1 MNTLGSIWAAMAEQL
16 ATSLAWQSFAAL
28 AVLFLVVLAV
38 EGMKGRKPSR
48 YLERSFYTD
57 IVYTALIVGGAYA
70 WLQQPVLNWVDAQ
83 LRRYTPFLYTDLLR
97 SVPEPLQLIVFLIGV
112 DLCRYWKHRA
122 LHAFPALRAIHAVH
136 HATENLNLLTT
147 YRIHLFE
154 YLLDGIVTLL
164 PVVILGLPPEMWL
177 PIYLGLTLLS
187 ALNHSDIDLDFGW
200 LNRIIVSPRFHATH
214 HSSDRREYESNYAA
228 LFSFWDVLFGTA
240 TFRRS
245 RPERYGLSKLH
256 MPPSFAGQL
265 LFPVG
270 HMARRL
276 RRSRSAGRRD
286 QAPSR

>member
-1 MNTLGSIWAAMAEQL
+1 MNTLGSIWAAVVEKL

-70 WLQQPVLNWVDAQ
+70 WLQQPVVNWVDTQ
-83 LRRYTPFLYTDLLR
+83 LRLYTPFLYTDALQSL
-97 SVPEPLQLIVFLIGV
+97 PEPLQLIVFLIAV
-112 DLCRYWKHRA
+112 DFCRYWKHRA
-122 LHAFPALRAIHAVH
+122 LHAFPALREIHGVH
-136 HATENLNLLTT
+136 HAPENLNLLTT

-154 YLLDGIVTLL
+154 YILDGIATLL
-164 PVVILGLPPEMWL
+164 PVVVLGLPPEMWL
-177 PIYLGLTLLS
+177 PLYLVLILLT

-214 HSSDRREYESNYAA
+214 HSSDRREYNSNYAA
-228 LFSFWDVLFGTA
+228 MFSFWDVLFGTA

-245 RPERYGLSKLH
+245 RPESYGLTKLH

-265 LFPVG
+265 LFPMEQ
-270 HMARRL
+270 MARRL
-276 RRSRSAGRRD
+276 RRSRGDGRR
-286 QAPSR
+286 AP

>member
-1 MNTLGSIWAAMAEQL
+1 MNTLGSIWAAVAERL
-16 ATSLAWQSFAAL
+16 ETSLAWQSFAAL
-28 AVLFLVVLAV
+28 AVLFVVVLAV

-48 YLERSFYTD
+48 YLERSFYPD
-57 IVYTALIVGGAYA
+57 IVYTDLIVGGAYA
-70 WLQQPVLNWVDAQ
+70 WLQQPVVSWIDAQ
-83 LRRYTPFLYTDLLR
+83 LRLYTAFLYTDLLR
-97 SVPEPLQLIVFLIGV
+97 SVPEPLQLIVFLMAV

-122 LHAFPALRAIHAVH
+122 LHAFPALRAIHGVH
-136 HATENLNLLTT
+136 HAPENLNLLTT

-177 PIYLGLTLLS
+177 PLYLGLTLLS
-187 ALNHSDIDLDFGW
+187 ALNHSDIDLDYGW

-245 RPERYGLSKLH
+245 RPERYGLSKVH
-256 MPPSFAGQL
+256 MPSSFAGQL
-265 LFPVG
+265 LFPMG
-270 HMARRL
+270 QMARSL
-276 RRSRSAGRRD
+276 RRSRSVGRRD
-286 QAPSR
+286 QVP

>member
-1 MNTLGSIWAAMAEQL
+1 MNTLDSIWTAVAEAL

-38 EGMKGRKPSR
+38 EAIKGRRPSR

-70 WLQQPVLNWVDAQ
+70 WLQQPVVIWIDAQ
-83 LRRYTPFLYTDLLR
+83 LRLYTPFLYTDLLR
-97 SVPEPLQLIVFLIGV
+97 TVPEPLQLIVFLVAV

-122 LHAFPALRAIHAVH
+122 MHAFPSLRAIHAVH
-136 HATENLNLLTT
+136 HASENLNLLTT

-154 YLLDGIVTLL
+154 YILDGIVTLL
-164 PVVILGLPPEMWL
+164 PVVILGVPPEMWL
-177 PIYLGLTLLS
+177 PLYLGLILLS

-200 LNRIIVSPRFHATH
+200 LNRILVSPRFHATH
-214 HSSDRREYESNYAA
+214 HSSDRREYDSNYAA
-228 LFSFWDVLFGTA
+228 AFSFWDVLFGTA

-245 RPERYGLSKLH
+245 RPERYGLPKLH

-270 HMARRL
+270 QMARRL
-276 RRSRSAGRRD
+276 RRSGSASRRD
-286 QAPSR
+286 QAP

>member
-1 MNTLGSIWAAMAEQL
+1 MNTLGSIWAAVAERL
-16 ATSLAWQSFAAL
+16 ETSLAWQSFAAL
-28 AVLFLVVLAV
+28 AVLFVVVLAV

-70 WLQQPVLNWVDAQ
+70 WLQQPVVSWIDAQ
-83 LRRYTPFLYTDLLR
+83 LRLYTAFLYTDLLR
-97 SVPEPLQLIVFLIGV
+97 SVPEPLQLIVFLMAV

-122 LHAFPALRAIHAVH
+122 MHAFPALRAIHSVH
-136 HATENLNLLTT
+136 HAPEHLTLLTT

-177 PIYLGLTLLS
+177 PLYLGLTLLS
-187 ALNHSDIDLDFGW
+187 ALNHSDIDLDYGW

-214 HSSDRREYESNYAA
+214 HSTDRREYDSNYAA

-240 TFRRS
+240 TFRKS
-245 RPERYGLSKLH
+245 RPERYGLPMLR

-270 HMARRL
+270 RWAKRL
-276 RRSRSAGRRD
+276 RRSRSAGGRD
-286 QAPSR
+286 LAPER

>member
-1 MNTLGSIWAAMAEQL
+1 MNMLGSIWAAVAERL
-16 ATSLAWQSFAAL
+16 AASLAWQSFAAL
-28 AVLFLVVLAV
+28 AALFLVVLAV

-70 WLQQPVLNWVDAQ
+70 WLQQPLLNWLDAK
-83 LRRYTPFLYTDLLR
+83 LRLYTPFLYTDLLR
-97 SVPEPLQLIVFLIGV
+97 TVPEPLQLIVFLIAV

-122 LHAFPALRAIHAVH
+122 LHAFPALRAIHSVH
-136 HATENLNLLTT
+136 HASENLNLLTT

-154 YLLDGIVTLL
+154 YIVDGIVTLL

-177 PIYLGLTLLS
+177 PLYLGLTLLS
-187 ALNHSDIDLDFGW
+187 ALNHSDIDLDYGW

-214 HSSDRREYESNYAA
+214 HSSDRREYDSNYAA
-228 LFSFWDVLFGTA
+228 MFSFWDVLFGTA

-245 RPERYGLSKLH
+245 RPERYGLSKLR

-270 HMARRL
+270 QMARNL
-276 RRSRSAGRRD
+276 RRNRGAGRRD
-286 QAPSR
+286 QVP